1 MCNDTADLDDLLQLS
16 AESDAHSRHKN
27 RRGSTLKIA
36 ELSFLI
42 VEDEEFQRQMLVE
55 MLKAAKAKNVVTAT
69 NGQEAAELL
78 VQHPSV
84 DIIICDL
91 DMPVMDG
98 LEFLRHAGEAGY
110 RGSVLIASA
119 LHHTLLAAAEA
130 MSKAYSVNLIGVI
143 SKPVTWQ
150 LLEEAISRHAAPE
163 AKLHV
168 RSVPRRAFTPDE
180 ILHGLTEDQF
190 EPFFQPKVDLATGR
204 VVGAEALARWRHPQ
218 HGIIAP
224 AAFIKILEDSGKI
237 DELMWVMLRKAIVF
251 CGTVNTMGV
260 ESSVA
265 VNLSLKSLNN
275 VELAGRVAATVERHN
290 LDPSKVCLELTES
303 AATTN
308 LGAALENLT
317 RLRMA
322 GFGLSIDD
330 FGTGYSSMQQ
340 LTRIPFTELKI
351 DRSFVTNAVNHE
363 AARVMLTSSLQIAR
377 QLNLKSVAEG
387 VETQQEWDLLQE
399 LGCDL
404 AQGYFIAKPMEVN
417 DYLNWLKELART
429 PNSIFTSSIL
439 APFTSRR

>member
-1 MCNDTADLDDLLQLS
+1 M
-16 AESDAHSRHKN
+16 
-27 RRGSTLKIA
+27 LKIA
-36 ELSFLI
+36 NLSFLI

-55 MLKAAKAKNVVTAT
+55 MLRGKVKSVLSAT
-69 NGQEAAELL
+69 NGHEAVELL
-78 VQHPSV
+78 SRHASV

-91 DMPVMDG
+91 NMPVMDG

-110 RGSVLIASA
+110 RGSVLIVSA

-130 MSKAYSVNLIGVI
+130 MSKAYSINLIGVI
-143 SKPVTWQ
+143 SKPLTWQ
-150 LLEEAISRHAAPE
+150 LLEHAIRRHAALEP
-163 AKLHV
+163 KLHV
-168 RSVPRRAFTPDE
+168 RSVSRRSLTTEEIMQGLARDE
-180 ILHGLTEDQF
+180 F

-204 VVGAEALARWRHPQ
+204 VVGAEALARWRHPEQ
-218 HGIIAP
+218 GIIAP
-224 AAFIKILEDSGKI
+224 AAFIKLLEDSGKI
-237 DELMWVMLRKAIVF
+237 DDLMWTMLRKAIVF
-251 CGTVNTMGV
+251 CGTLNTMGV
-260 ESSVA
+260 DSSVA

-351 DRSFVTNAVNHE
+351 DRSFVTNAVSHE

-417 DYLNWLKELART
+417 DYLNWLSELART
-429 PNSIFTSSIL
+429 PNSLFTSSIIS
-439 APFTSRR
+439 PFTSRR

>member
-1 MCNDTADLDDLLQLS
+1 
-16 AESDAHSRHKN
+16 
-27 RRGSTLKIA
+27 
-36 ELSFLI
+36 
-42 VEDEEFQRQMLVE
+42 
-55 MLKAAKAKNVVTAT
+55 
-69 NGQEAAELL
+69 
-78 VQHPSV
+78 
-84 DIIICDL
+84 
-91 DMPVMDG
+91 
-98 LEFLRHAGEAGY
+98 
-110 RGSVLIASA
+110 
-119 LHHTLLAAAEA
+119 
-130 MSKAYSVNLIGVI
+130 
-143 SKPVTWQ
+143 
-150 LLEEAISRHAAPE
+150 
-163 AKLHV
+163 
-168 RSVPRRAFTPDE
+168 
-180 ILHGLTEDQF
+180 LHGLTEDQF

-330 FGTGYSSMQQ
+330 FGTAYSSMQQ

>member
-1 MCNDTADLDDLLQLS
+1 M
-16 AESDAHSRHKN
+16 
-27 RRGSTLKIA
+27 LKIA
-36 ELSFLI
+36 DLSFLI
-42 VEDEEFQRQMLVE
+42 VEDEEFQRQILVE
-55 MLKAAKAKNVVTAT
+55 MLRGKVKTVLSAT
-69 NGQEAAELL
+69 NGQEAVELL
-78 VQHPSV
+78 TRHASI

-91 DMPVMDG
+91 NMPVMDG

-130 MSKAYSVNLIGVI
+130 MSKAYSINLIGVI

-150 LLEEAISRHAAPE
+150 LLEEAIRRHAAPE
-163 AKLHV
+163 PNLHV
-168 RSVPRRAFTPDE
+168 RSVSRRSLTTDE
-180 ILHGLTEDQF
+180 IMLGLTRDEF

-204 VVGAEALARWRHPQ
+204 VVGAEALARWRHPEQ
-218 HGIIAP
+218 GIIAP

-237 DELMWVMLRKAIVF
+237 DELMWVMFRKAIVF
-251 CGTVNTMGV
+251 CGTLNTMGV
-260 ESSVA
+260 DSSVA

-417 DYLNWLKELART
+417 DYLNWLSELART
-429 PNSIFTSSIL
+429 PNSLFTSSVV
-439 APFTSRR
+439 APFTGRR

>member
-1 MCNDTADLDDLLQLS
+1 
-16 AESDAHSRHKN
+16 
-27 RRGSTLKIA
+27 
-36 ELSFLI
+36 
-42 VEDEEFQRQMLVE
+42 
-55 MLKAAKAKNVVTAT
+55 
-69 NGQEAAELL
+69 
-78 VQHPSV
+78 
-84 DIIICDL
+84 
-91 DMPVMDG
+91 MPVMDG

-110 RGSVLIASA
+110 RGSVLIVSA

-130 MSKAYSVNLIGVI
+130 MSKAYSINLIGVI
-143 SKPVTWQ
+143 SKPLTWQ
-150 LLEEAISRHAAPE
+150 LLEHAIRRHAALEP
-163 AKLHV
+163 KLHV
-168 RSVPRRAFTPDE
+168 RSVSRRSLTTEEIMQGLARDE
-180 ILHGLTEDQF
+180 F

-204 VVGAEALARWRHPQ
+204 VVGAEALARWRHPEQ
-218 HGIIAP
+218 GIIAP
-224 AAFIKILEDSGKI
+224 AAFIKLLEDSGKI
-237 DELMWVMLRKAIVF
+237 DDLMWTMLRKAIVF
-251 CGTVNTMGV
+251 CGTLNTMGV
-260 ESSVA
+260 DSSVA

-351 DRSFVTNAVNHE
+351 DRSFVTNAVSHE

-417 DYLNWLKELART
+417 DYLNWLSELART
-429 PNSIFTSSIL
+429 PNSLFTSSIIS
-439 APFTSRR
+439 PFTSRR